1 MGHSALVTGA
11 SGFIGRYLV
20 AHLIQQG
27 HDVVGLDIVPPAQS
41 LAGARHHVC
50 DILDQDKLRSI
61 IEREQPSHL
70 FHLAAKPRMD
80 AASWQDFPEIV
91 QGTRNVASAFTLS
104 RAAKRL
110 VNVSTQLVI
119 APKSG
124 AFGLRDYDPYTHYG
138 SAKAKAEQELDAASW
153 PFEILHLRPTNIW
166 GPHHPTYGT
175 TILKYIRK
183 RVYLQ
188 PSRADNVRR
197 TYGYVRNSALQ
208 IAELGFMPLEDRAI
222 LYIGDD
228 AMKTGAYLDA
238 LSRALTRKPIRRVPD
253 TPLWLLAQ
261 VGALLNAAG
270 IKFPYD
276 KGRYFRMTTDYV
288 VPIDLARE
296 VALGKSVDFDLGI
309 AETAAQYFADHDK
322 N

>member
-1 MGHSALVTGA
+1 MVHSALVTGA
-11 SGFIGRYLV
+11 SGFIGRYLMAYLV
-20 AHLIQQG
+20 QQG
-27 HDVVGLDIVPPAQS
+27 HDVVGLDIVPTAEII
-41 LAGARHHVC
+41 AGARYHIC
-50 DILDQDKLRSI
+50 DILDQNKLKSI
-61 IEREQPSHL
+61 INHEQPSHL

-91 QGTRNVASAFTLS
+91 EGTQNVAQAFMLS
-104 RAAKRL
+104 NLAKRL

-124 AFGLRDYDPYTHYG
+124 AFALRDYDPYTHYG
-138 SAKAKAEQELDAASW
+138 SAKAKAEQNLDAASW

-188 PSRADNVRR
+188 PSRADHVRR
-197 TYGYVRNSALQ
+197 TYGYVRNSVMQ
-208 IAELGFMPLEDRAI
+208 IAELGFIPLEDRSI

-228 AMKTGAYLDA
+228 AMKTGDYLDA
-238 LSRALTRKPIRRVPD
+238 LSRALTQKPIIRVPD

-261 VGALLNAAG
+261 LGAFLNSVGV
-270 IKFPYD
+270 KFPFD

-288 VPIDLARE
+288 VPIDLARQ
-296 VALGKSVDFDLGI
+296 VALGKLVDFDLGI
-309 AETAAQYFADHDK
+309 TETVAHYLSKYEK

>member
-20 AHLIQQG
+20 AYLVQQG
-27 HDVVGLDIVPPAQS
+27 NDVMGLDIVPPAQTI
-41 LAGARHHVC
+41 AGARHHIC
-50 DILDQDKLRSI
+50 DILDQDKLQSI
-61 IEREQPSHL
+61 ISREQPSHL

-80 AASWQDFPEIV
+80 AASSQDFPEILE
-91 QGTRNVASAFTLS
+91 GTQNVAQAFTQS
-104 RAAKRL
+104 SAAKRL

-119 APKSG
+119 SPKSG

-138 SAKAKAEQELDAASW
+138 SAKAKAEQNLDAAFW

-166 GPHHPTYGT
+166 GPHHPTYGR

-197 TYGYVRNSALQ
+197 TYGYVRNSAMQ
-208 IAELGFMPLEDRAI
+208 IAELGFMPLEDRSI
-222 LYIGDD
+222 LYIGDG

-238 LSRALTRKPIRRVPD
+238 LSSALTQKPIIRVPD

-261 VGALLNAAG
+261 IGTLLNAAG
-270 IKFPYD
+270 VKFPFD
-276 KGRYFRMTTDYV
+276 TGRYFRMTTDYV
-288 VPIDLARE
+288 VPIELARQ
-296 VALGKSVDFDLGI
+296 VTLCKFVDFDMAI
-309 AETAAQYFADHDK
+309 AETIAQYLYEHEK